1 MFEVSQCALSKFVPC
16 NVRKNGQICFQ
27 YRLYFSFLFL
37 DNFTLYSCVTAS
49 VLRTSVF
56 LSKVAFS
63 GGCQAT
69 C

>member
-1 MFEVSQCALSKFVPC
+1 MFEVSQCAKSKVVPC
-16 NVRKNGQICFQ
+16 NVRKMGKFVFNTVFISH
-27 YRLYFSFLFL
+27 SFFL

-63 GGCQAT
+63 GGCQVT